1 MLFSAFGLEWA
12 STDEDKV
19 REEEERRRQAEAAQE
34 REDWLDEVVSVA
46 SESTGSEAG
55 SSISAGDTDP
65 TGYVEASYLPLANKK
80 PDAVVIETL
89 RRGDRAGEMS
99 VPILAVSDL
108 LAASQSSITVAQSP
122 ISLLPEAERT
132 AIFLTAHLSYS
143 DELAQ
148 LDPTYQ
154 TAVSVLR
161 HVVRITALKSASRT
175 TWWKQH
181 DVRGALLMVLLLSS
195 EGQDDLISRL
205 ISEAP
210 AMPSNQSIHNAAVF
224 QGPLEASAHLRQ
236 ALGLPP
242 VLPQRLFH
250 GALWHTLMDPTHHA
264 AVAQAVDSDHLNRL
278 FELVAG
284 TEGYVYAGPS
294 REERKARKR
303 QEKEESAKG
312 GGDVQSRFNVL
323 ELA

>member
-12 STDEDKV
+12 STNEDKL
-19 REEEERRRQAEAAQE
+19 REEEERRRQVEAAQE

-46 SESTGSEAG
+46 SDSTSSEAG
-55 SSISAGDTDP
+55 SSTPASDSAANE
-65 TGYVEASYLPLANKK
+65 YVDGPHIPLVKQK
-80 PDAVVIETL
+80 PDALVIETL
-89 RRGDRAGEMS
+89 RRGDRAGDMS
-99 VPILAVSDL
+99 VPILAIADL
-108 LAASQSSITVAQSP
+108 LAASESSMTVAESP
-122 ISLLPEAERT
+122 ISLLSEADKIT
-132 AIFLTAHLSYS
+132 IFLTAHQSYS
-143 DELAQ
+143 EELAQ
-148 LDPTYQ
+148 LGPIDQ

-161 HVVRITALKSASRT
+161 HVVRITAHKSASRT
-175 TWWKQH
+175 AWWKQH
-181 DVRGALLMVLLLSS
+181 EVRGALLMVLLLSS
-195 EGQDDLISRL
+195 EDQDDLISRL

-210 AMPSNQSIHNAAVF
+210 TMPSNQSIHNAAVY

-250 GALWHTLMDPTHHA
+250 GALWHTLMNPAHHA
-264 AVAQAVDSDHLNRL
+264 AAAQAIDIAKLDRL

-312 GGDVQSRFNVL
+312 GGDVQSRFDVL